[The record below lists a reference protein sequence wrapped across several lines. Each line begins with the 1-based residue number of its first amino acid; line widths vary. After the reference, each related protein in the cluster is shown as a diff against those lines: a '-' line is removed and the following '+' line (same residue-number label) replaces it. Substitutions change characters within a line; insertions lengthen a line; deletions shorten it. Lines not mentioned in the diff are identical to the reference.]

1 MNAVPLLIEFV
12 RGTHM
17 YREPAIIPKLPIIHN
32 GPPGTFV
39 VFTDG
44 ARVSLP
50 TDQIVL
56 ADDSGGGAR
65 VGFGGMS
72 FGGMDDGRLIFHRVR
87 DLQPEE
93 LLSPERGRKM
103 TLAPHMVIS
112 IHVDGREVWPFG
124 SSSLS

>member
-1 MNAVPLLIEFV
+1 MNTVPLLIEFV
-12 RGTHM
+12 RGTSL
-17 YREPAIIPKLPIIHN
+17 YREPEVISKLPIVQN

-39 VFTDG
+39 VFADG

-56 ADDSGGGAR
+56 ADDSGVGAR
-65 VGFGGMS
+65 VGFGGMT
-72 FGGMDDGRLIFHRVR
+72 FGGMDDGRLTFHRVR

-103 TLAPHMVIS
+103 TLAPHMVTS

-124 SSSLS
+124 SSSM

>member
-1 MNAVPLLIEFV
+1 MDIFPLLIEFV
-12 RGTHM
+12 RGTHVI
-17 YREPAIIPKLPIIHN
+17 REPAIISKLPIVQN

-39 VFTDG
+39 VFADG
-44 ARVSLP
+44 SRVSLP

-72 FGGMDDGRLIFHRVR
+72 FGGMDDGRLTFHRVR
-87 DLQPEE
+87 ELQPEE

-103 TLAPHMVIS
+103 TIAPHMVASIS
-112 IHVDGREVWPFG
+112 VDGRQVWPFG
-124 SSSLS
+124 SSSPQ

>member
-1 MNAVPLLIEFV
+1 M
-12 RGTHM
+12 
-17 YREPAIIPKLPIIHN
+17 
-32 GPPGTFV
+32 
-39 VFTDG
+39 VFADG
-44 ARVSLP
+44 ARVPLP

-72 FGGMDDGRLIFHRVR
+72 FGGTDNGRLIFHRVR

-103 TLAPHMVIS
+103 TLAPHMVTS
-112 IHVDGREVWPFG
+112 ICVDGRQVWPFG
-124 SSSLS
+124 SSSL